1 MFCRPA
7 PSKISRYGSLISE
20 RNILRPQASGVRN
33 RLLNKIPAT
42 LESLSTLVAV
52 VATVVFVQYPR
63 LAKRTTPVPVLKP
76 RHNALGVKGV
86 ATEREQPDLFALLEL
101 VDADRTGRAGRRGEM
116 SKPSLGPKRQVLW
129 LLLFLLLVGSC
140 AFLLRRS
147 CICCWLWL
155 L

>member
-1 MFCRPA
+1 M
-7 PSKISRYGSLISE
+7 ISE

-116 SKPSLGPKRQVLW
+116 SKPSLGPK
-129 LLLFLLLVGSC
+129 G
-140 AFLLRRS
+140 
-147 CICCWLWL
+147 
-155 L
+155 